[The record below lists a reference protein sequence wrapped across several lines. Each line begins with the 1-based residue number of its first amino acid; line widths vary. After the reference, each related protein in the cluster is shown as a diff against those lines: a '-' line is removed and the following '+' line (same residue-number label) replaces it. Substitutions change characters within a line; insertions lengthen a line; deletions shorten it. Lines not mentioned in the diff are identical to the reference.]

1 MKDYKTF
8 NGLQGEVVSQPLFNI
23 NM

>member
-8 NGLQGEVVSQPLFNI
+8 NGLQVSQPLFNI